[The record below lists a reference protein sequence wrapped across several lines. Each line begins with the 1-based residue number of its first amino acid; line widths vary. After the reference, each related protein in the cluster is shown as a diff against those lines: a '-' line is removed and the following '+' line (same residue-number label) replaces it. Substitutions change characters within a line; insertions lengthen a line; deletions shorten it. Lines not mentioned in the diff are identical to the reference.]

1 MDSRSLSLPFC
12 LSTSS
17 PRASASSTLSSSS
30 TSVGSSRLYSRETLP
45 QHDRFPRA
53 SSTYKVD
60 VDQKRSHLLSSSRDY
75 NSADFRSSGSSS
87 SSRNSLTSSTR
98 SYDRPWT
105 ESSVSSRTK
114 VTDVESRFGRPSL
127 LTSTDDGDNKRAKL
141 TNSNR
146 GLYSKTSSTSLT
158 GSTYSSS
165 GFNNAKAGIKEKHS
179 NGDMSWSSSHF
190 LSRSSASCSKT
201 QLSSREA
208 ETPNEPGLSGLRDRR
223 TRIQELTSSL
233 YQTDRLTSTYAQG
246 ARPKDSAYLSCS
258 FTAERKSSP
267 GGQAAST
274 SSTHRFSTPRD
285 HNNRPSARFLNASSS
300 SASFQEQPS
309 SRRPKAPLSRRPTHE
324 DGDPQWR
331 TSTRHLLSRLF
342 ASHSSQDS
350 PSSSSSS
357 SVRSFDDDSLS
368 LDSDEGTRISG
379 DAETPSHNWQPNAT
393 GTRQRRVDLSPISE
407 DKDCGVA
414 GARVALPREPE
425 VGSRQAASSGN
436 SWLSSSLR
444 SRCPSLL
451 SRLRRR
457 TQDESVH
464 STAGLSRPQHLLR
477 RWDDLERRVPQN
489 DEEDDDEE
497 EQGAV
502 GSNSYGV
509 ARPRRQEKDKSP
521 QMEETLV
528 GLALGRRGAPLQN
541 RNGATAPQDGAERM
555 LDAAASKQEK
565 LRIIKERLMLEDS
578 DEDEGDLCRI
588 CHMREESASNP
599 LIQPCRCTG
608 SLQYVHEDC
617 IKRWLCSK
625 IGSGT
630 NLEAITKCELCKEK
644 LRLNID
650 NFDFQQLY
658 RTHAQFKYDDFI
670 SSGLYLVVLL
680 HFFEQRFA
688 DVLGAIYAA
697 GSFNLVRIL
706 PEHMDNLENPP
717 EESNYGEQD
726 GRPSIDFS
734 DLDDDLD
741 EEY

>member
-1 MDSRSLSLPFC
+1 MDSRSLRLPFC

-17 PRASASSTLSSSS
+17 PRASASSISSSSS

-87 SSRNSLTSSTR
+87 RKFLTSSTR
-98 SYDRPWT
+98 SYDHPWA

-114 VTDVESRFGRPSL
+114 VTDMESRFGRPSL
-127 LTSTDDGDNKRAKL
+127 LTSTDDGDNKQAKL

-165 GFNNAKAGIKEKHS
+165 GFSTTKGIKEKHS
-179 NGDMSWSSSHF
+179 NSDMSWSSSHF

-201 QLSSREA
+201 PLSSREA

-274 SSTHRFSTPRD
+274 HRSSTPRD
-285 HNNRPSARFLNASSS
+285 YNNRPSARFLNASSS

-309 SRRPKAPLSRRPTHE
+309 SRRPKAQLSQRPTHE
-324 DGDPQWR
+324 DGDSQWR

-379 DAETPSHNWQPNAT
+379 DAEIASHSWQPNAA
-393 GTRQRRVDLSPISE
+393 GTRQRRVDLSPILE

-414 GARVALPREPE
+414 GARVTLPREPE

-444 SRCPSLL
+444 SHCPSLL
-451 SRLRRR
+451 PRFRRR
-457 TQDESVH
+457 TQDESGH
-464 STAGLSRPQHLLR
+464 STAGQSRPQHLLR
-477 RWDDLERRVPQN
+477 RLDDLERRVPQN

-502 GSNSYGV
+502 ASNRYGA
-509 ARPRRQEKDKSP
+509 ARPRRQEEDKLP

-717 EESNYGEQD
+717 EERNYRDQD
-726 GRPSIDFS
+726 GRPYIDFS
-734 DLDDDLD
+734 DLD